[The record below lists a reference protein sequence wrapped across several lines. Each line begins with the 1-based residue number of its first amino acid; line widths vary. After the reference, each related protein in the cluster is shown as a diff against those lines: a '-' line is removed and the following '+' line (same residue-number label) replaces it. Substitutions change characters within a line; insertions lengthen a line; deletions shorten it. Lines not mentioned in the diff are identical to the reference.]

1 MKIGRR
7 LIPAAAPAT
16 DSSNKGLKVV
26 NASSDALV
34 LFGGTGDLAHKKIY
48 PALLRLAEHGR
59 LEVPV
64 IAVARRALD
73 AKGFRSYVAQSLG
86 SGSRSSAFEKLA
98 GLLRY
103 VQGDYTASATY
114 GRLREAL
121 RDKHRPLYYLAIPPD
136 AFPTVVEELGHS
148 GCAAGARVVVEKPFG
163 RNLASARALNA
174 TLHERFAEDSIFR
187 IDHYLGKEAILN
199 LAYFRFANAFLE
211 PVWNRHHIAHV
222 QITMAETFGVEGRGE
237 FYDSV
242 GAIRDVVQNHL
253 LQVAAILAMEPPND
267 MHGDAQRDEKVKVL
281 RAMRP
286 LSEDDIVRGQYR
298 GYRSEQDVAPD
309 SRVETFAA
317 MRLHVDSWRWAG
329 VPFFIRAGKRLPLTA
344 TEVVAELRP
353 PPRALF
359 PEASRPNYVRFQLG
373 PQSVAIAMGVRTKA
387 PGAAMVGRDVEL
399 YCCNEPGEGQDPYE
413 RLIGDALVGDG
424 MLFAREDA
432 VEAAWQV
439 VEPALESDR
448 EPLEYEPESWGP
460 PAADALT
467 APCGGWYPPASRS
480 A

>member
-1 MKIGRR
+1 MKIGRG
-7 LIPAAAPAT
+7 LMPAAGPGT
-16 DSSNKGLKVV
+16 DSSKKGRIV
-26 NASSDALV
+26 NAPSDALV
-34 LFGGTGDLAHKKIY
+34 LFGGTGDLARKKIY
-48 PALLRLAEHGR
+48 PALLRLVEHGR
-59 LEVPV
+59 LEIPV

-73 AKGFRSYVAQSLG
+73 AQGFRSYVAESLG
-86 SGSRSSAFEKLA
+86 TASRSTAFEKLT
-98 GLLRY
+98 GLLHH
-103 VQGDYTASATY
+103 VQGDYRDSATY
-114 GRLREAL
+114 TRLREAL
-121 RDKHRPLYYLAIPPD
+121 RGKQRPLYYLAIPPD
-136 AFPTVVEELGHS
+136 AFPAVVEQLGGS
-148 GCAAGARVVVEKPFG
+148 GCGAGARVVVEKPFG
-163 RNLASARALNA
+163 RDLASARALNA
-174 TLHERFAEDSIFR
+174 TLHERFAENSIFR

-199 LAYFRFANAFLE
+199 LAYFRFANALLE
-211 PVWNRHHIAHV
+211 PVWNRHHVANI
-222 QITMAETFGVEGRGE
+222 QITMAERFGVEGRGE

-286 LSEDDIVRGQYR
+286 LSESDIVRGQYR
-298 GYRSEQDVAPD
+298 GYRSEHGVAPE

-317 MRLHVDSWRWAG
+317 LRLHVDSWRWAG
-329 VPFFIRAGKRLPLTA
+329 VPFFIRAGKSLPLTA

-359 PEASRPNYVRFQLG
+359 PEPSRPNYVRFQLG
-373 PQSVAIAMGVRTKA
+373 PQSVAIAMGVRTKT

-399 YCCNEPGEGQDPYE
+399 YCCNERGEGQDPYE
-413 RLIGDALVGDG
+413 RLIGDAIVGDG

-448 EPLEYEPESWGP
+448 EPLAYEPESWGP
-460 PAADALT
+460 PAAEALT
-467 APCGGWYPPASRS
+467 GPYGGWYTPTSRS
-480 A
+480 S